1 MMNPIAW
8 LKSLRLAS
16 RAAAADV
23 YPHQRALGIGA
34 DWSPTTYGE
43 YYARSVPIYSAIR
56 VRADTVTRPPMTL
69 HTASASPATPP
80 LPPHHPLARL
90 FQRPTPHHT
99 FADLLRATETYLC
112 LWGKAYWA
120 IEIKDG
126 RQEIWPIRPDRL
138 VPRPGTGTNYI
149 ASYLYRAATG
159 QELVYLPEQIV
170 TFLYFNPMDERAGMS
185 PIAPLRMTAD
195 TAYDSMKY
203 NRNTLRNGGTPDV
216 LLLGEQD
223 MTTKEVE
230 DFYARWEKRFQGPD
244 KAHRP
249 AIVSSIKDVKTLGF
263 SQREMEW
270 LEGLRWSLEEV
281 SRVYGVP
288 QPFLG
293 SLREATLA
301 NVETLERIFWR
312 TTMIPEIN
320 FVQERITHDA
330 LPKLGYPAIRAAFD
344 LTKIDVLTEQEE
356 PRLKREEAYLI
367 AGVLSIN
374 EVRESRGLQPIPGGD
389 DRDAP
394 ARRRNPPRPM
404 STAAAQ
410 AGSQAREARN
420 GDHPS
425 DGPAPSPAH
434 LETLLRP

>member
-1 MMNPIAW
+1 MNPISW
-8 LKSLRLAS
+8 LKNLRLAS

-43 YYARSVPIYSAIR
+43 YYARSVPIYAAIR
-56 VRADTVTRPPMTL
+56 VRADTLTRPPMTL
-69 HTASASPATPP
+69 HPRSASPATPP
-80 LPPHHPLARL
+80 LPPNHALASL
-90 FQRPTPHHT
+90 FERPTPHHT
-99 FADLLRATETYLC
+99 FADLIKATETYLC

-120 IEIKDG
+120 IEINNG
-126 RQEIWPIRPDRL
+126 RQELWPIRPDRL
-138 VPRPGTGTNYI
+138 VPRPGTGRDYI
-149 ASYLYRAATG
+149 ASYLYRSATG
-159 QELVYLPEQIV
+159 REITYLPEEIV
-170 TFLYFNPMDERAGMS
+170 SFLYFNPMDERAGMS

-216 LLLGEQD
+216 LLIGEPE
-223 MTTKEVE
+223 MTEREVD
-230 DFYARWEKRFQGPD
+230 DFYTRWEKRFQGPD

-293 SLREATLA
+293 SLREATLT

-312 TTMIPEIN
+312 TTMIPEVN
-320 FVQERITHDA
+320 FVEERITHDA
-330 LPKLGYPAIRAAFD
+330 LPNLGYPDVRAHFD
-344 LTKIDVLTEQEE
+344 LQKIDVLTEQED
-356 PRLKREEAYLI
+356 PRLKREIAYLE
-367 AGVLSIN
+367 AGVYSIN
-374 EVRESRGLQPIPGGD
+374 EVRESRGLLPVTGGD

-394 ARRRNPPRPM
+394 ARRRHPARPT
-404 STAAAQ
+404 STDEDQ
-410 AGSQAREARN
+410 ADSRAREARN
-420 GDHPS
+420 GDRPS